1 MSKSLINRK
10 KKNQLIKIKIKKI
23 RKKLKK
29 SINKKKDKKQK
40 DEVVATTP
48 ETKKKPDNKKGLK
61 K

>member
-29 SINKKKDKKQK
+29 SINK
-40 DEVVATTP
+40 
-48 ETKKKPDNKKGLK
+48 NKKYK
-61 K
+61 PK